1 MNISLTKE
9 QEKFVQKKVASGQYA
24 TASEV
29 IREGLRLLADQD
41 KLRQMRIAELR
52 REIAKGMADAD
63 AGRFVDGPTAL
74 KRIMDDLRKKHAKP
88 STK

>member
-41 KLRQMRIAELR
+41 KLRQLRVEELR
-52 REIAKGMADAD
+52 REIARGMADAE
-63 AGRFVDGPTAL
+63 AGRFVDGPTFMRQLKADLL
-74 KRIMDDLRKKHAKP
+74 KRKR
-88 STK
+88 